1 MPSGLCPKLFWRLT
15 IPVLALV
22 AIAGISFGVMRM
34 RSASPSV
41 DRSALQFVTVE
52 SGPMICRAEG
62 LGTLVPEEVRW
73 LAAGTDGRVDQIF
86 LRPGAHVRPD
96 TVILQLSNPDLNR
109 QITDAELS
117 MKKSE
122 AELANLRVQLQ
133 AQLLNEKAI
142 EAQLEA
148 EATELKL
155 QADRDE
161 ALFKMQVGA
170 SMNAKIS
177 RARSDSLVTR
187 LRIEKEKLAI
197 ADEARQA
204 QLTAKQAEVA
214 QIQALY
220 ELRSQQKE
228 SLLVRAGIDGVLE
241 EVAIGAGQ
249 QINTGTILA
258 RVTNSARLMA
268 RIHIPEAQFSHID
281 LNQPAIITVQNHDF
295 PGRVVHIDPNVQNGT
310 ISIDLKFSGAQPR
323 EARSD
328 LSASGSIDTEKIPR
342 ATLVKWPLQT
352 HSDAPV
358 SVYRVSPDGKEAQRV
373 QISLGRASNDSVQ
386 ISQGLQPGDSIIV
399 SDMSQWN
406 RYDHLQLK

>member
-1 MPSGLCPKLFWRLT
+1 LLSGLRRNIIWRLT
-15 IPVLALV
+15 IPVLVLV
-22 AIAGISFGVMRM
+22 TIVGVSFGVLRL
-34 RSASPSV
+34 RSASPAV
-41 DRSALQFVTVE
+41 DRAALQFVTVQ

-62 LGTLVPEEVRW
+62 LGTLLPEEVRW
-73 LAAGTDGRVDQIF
+73 LSAGTDGRVDQIF
-86 LRPGAHVRPD
+86 LRPGAHVKPD
-96 TVILQLSNPDLNR
+96 SIILQLSNPDLNR
-109 QITDAELS
+109 RLTDAELS

-133 AQLLNEKAI
+133 AQLLNEKAL

-187 LRIEKEKLAI
+187 LQIEKEKLAI
-197 ADEARQA
+197 SDEARQA

-220 ELRSQQKE
+220 ELRNQQKDA
-228 SLLVRAGIDGVLE
+228 LLVRAGMDGVLE

-268 RIHIPEAQFSHID
+268 RIHIPEAQFTHID
-281 LNQPAIITVQNHDF
+281 VNQSATITVQSRDYPAH
-295 PGRVVHIDPNVQNGT
+295 VVHIDPNVQNGT
-310 ISIDLKFSGAQPR
+310 ISIDLKFAGPQPR
-323 EARSD
+323 EARSE
-328 LSASGSIDTEKIPR
+328 LSAGGSIDTEKISR
-342 ATLVKWPLQT
+342 ATIVKWPLQT
-352 HSDAPV
+352 HSAAPL

-373 QISLGRASNDSVQ
+373 PVVLGRSSNDSVQ
-386 ISQGLQPGDSIIV
+386 ISQGLQPGDTVIV
-399 SDMSQWN
+399 SDMSEWTK
-406 RYDHLQLK
+406 YDHLQLK

>member
-1 MPSGLCPKLFWRLT
+1 
-15 IPVLALV
+15 
-22 AIAGISFGVMRM
+22 
-34 RSASPSV
+34 
-41 DRSALQFVTVE
+41 
-52 SGPMICRAEG
+52 MICRAEG

-86 LRPGAHVRPD
+86 LRPGARVRPD
-96 TVILQLSNPDLNR
+96 SVILQLSNPDLNC
-109 QITDAELS
+109 QIIDAELS

-170 SMNAKIS
+170 SLNAKIS
-177 RARSDSLVTR
+177 RARSDSLATS
-187 LRIEKEKLAI
+187 LLIEKEKLAI

-204 QLTAKQAEVA
+204 QLTAKQAEAA

-220 ELRSQQKE
+220 ELRNQQKE
-228 SLLVRAGIDGVLE
+228 SLLVRAGIDGVPG

-249 QINTGTILA
+249 QVNTGTILA
-258 RVTNSARLMA
+258 RVTKSARLMA

-281 LNQPAIITVQNHDF
+281 LNQPATMSVQNHDF
-295 PGRVVHIDPNVQNGT
+295 PARVVHIDPNVQNGT
-310 ISIDLKFSGAQPR
+310 ISIDLKFSGTQPR

-342 ATLVKWPLQT
+342 ATIVKWPLQT
-352 HSDAPV
+352 HSDAPL

-373 QISLGRASNDSVQ
+373 QISLGRSSNDSVQ

-399 SDMSQWN
+399 SDMSAWN